1 MRGFKVQPTLGAPI
15 IVTRP
20 APECAQW
27 VARLRAGGM
36 PAQALPLIELR
47 AVAPP
52 WPSLGSHQVLESPV
66 ALMFVSA
73 AAVRH
78 FFSANAQ
85 GQAARARL
93 RSGQA
98 RAWVTGPGSA
108 QALLDAGI
116 RRGLIDQPAKDA
128 DELDSEALWAAV
140 SPQIHPGLAVVIVRG
155 RDAGSGALGRS
166 WLADRLT
173 ESGADLAQWV
183 VYERT
188 PPRWEAAQLDLAR
201 RAATDGSLWLFSSS
215 QALAHLQMLLPGQD
229 WRAARAV
236 AMHHRVE
243 QAARDAGFGSV
254 EPLDPELRRHLA
266 SIESSNESGECA
278 DHRSRAG

>member
-1 MRGFKVQPTLGAPI
+1 MGAPI

-20 APECAQW
+20 APECARW

-36 PAQALPLIELR
+36 PAHALPLIELR

-52 WPSLGSHQVLESPV
+52 WPSLGGHRALQAPA

-78 FFSANAQ
+78 FFSTNGQ
-85 GQAARARL
+85 GQAAVAHM

-116 RRGLIDQPAKDA
+116 GRGLIDQPAKEA
-128 DELDSEALWAAV
+128 DELDSEALWAVV
-140 SPQIHPGLAVVIVRG
+140 SEQLRPGLAVLIVRG
-155 RDAGSGALGRS
+155 RDAGSGAMGRT
-166 WLADRLT
+166 WFADRLI

-188 PPRWEAAQLDLAR
+188 LPRWEAAQLDLAK

-215 QALAHLQMLLPGQD
+215 QALTHLQSLLPGQS

-236 AMHHRVE
+236 AMHRRIA

-254 EPLDPELRRHLA
+254 ELLDPELRRQLA